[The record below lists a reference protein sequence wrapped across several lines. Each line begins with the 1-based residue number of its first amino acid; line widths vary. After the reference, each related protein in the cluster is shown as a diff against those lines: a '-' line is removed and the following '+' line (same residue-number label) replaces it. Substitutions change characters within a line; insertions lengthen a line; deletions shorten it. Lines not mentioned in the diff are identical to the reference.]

1 MIFTKKIFKKVIIS
15 SLMTVIAISTAEA
28 QNTQPKWW
36 FGVSGA
42 ANANFYSGTTQRLNN
57 SLIVPVA
64 FHEANGIRPF
74 GSVFLEYRPAGVFGF
89 MLNAGY
95 DGRGSKFDGVIAPCD
110 CPATLKTNMDYIT
123 VEPSLRL
130 AVPSSKLYFFAGP
143 RVAFNQQKDFNYTQ
157 LRQPNTDAE
166 LSAMRSTVVTGQ
178 IGMGYEFPLSV
189 PTSATQV
196 NLSPFISYHPYFGQ
210 DPRDIESLSIS
221 TVRAGVALKI
231 GKARKSKVT
240 ETPPAEVP
248 VREVAFSVRGP
259 LSQPVKLQVSETLP
273 LRHSVFFDEG
283 SSAVPN
289 RYILLTPDQASSFK
303 EEQLQQEPTQI
314 TSGRSARQ
322 LNVYYNILNILGD
335 RMRSNPAA
343 NISLSGASAQ
353 GPVAGKAFAETV
365 KQYLVSVFGIS
376 NSRIETQGR
385 TKPLIPSEKPGATKE
400 LTLLRAGDRRV
411 DIQSNS
417 AELLMEVG
425 GGLMKPVQINS
436 TINPLDSQVV
446 FTNDGASVLLK
457 SWTVE
462 LTDENGTTQK
472 HGPYTTDET
481 NMTVASIL
489 GDRSEGTYKVT
500 MLGESK
506 NGSAVTKEGSVSLKR
521 GEESIE
527 KAYRYSILFDFDKT
541 QTTASYAKFL
551 TDVVSP
557 LISEGSTVSIHGHT
571 DVIGGDAYN
580 LNLSKQR
587 ASETQTIIESALNKA
602 GTSNVKFETSGFGED
617 LSRLPFDNNL
627 PEERFYNRTV
637 IIDIMPLKK

>member
-28 QNTQPKWW
+28 QNTQPTWW

-42 ANANFYSGTTQRLNN
+42 ANSNFYSGTTQRLNN

-130 AVPSSKLYFFAGP
+130 AVPSSRLYFFAGP

-166 LSAMRSTVVTGQ
+166 LSAMRSTVITGQ
-178 IGMGYEFPLSV
+178 VGVGYEFPLSA

-196 NLSPFISYHPYFGQ
+196 NLSPFVSYHPYFGQ

-221 TVRAGVALKI
+221 TVRAGIALKI

-289 RYILLTPDQASSFK
+289 RYVLLTPDQASSFK

-376 NSRIETQGR
+376 NSRIQTQGR

-436 TINPLDSQVV
+436 TVNPLDSQVV
-446 FTNDGASVLLK
+446 FTNEGASVLLK

-500 MLGESK
+500 MRGESK
-506 NGSAVTKEGSVSLKR
+506 NGSAVTKEGSVDLKR

-541 QTTASYAKFL
+541 QTTASYSKFL

-557 LISEGSTVSIHGHT
+557 LIAEGSTVSIHGHT

-580 LNLSKQR
+580 LKLSNQR

-602 GTSNVKFETSGFGED
+602 GISNVKFETSGFGED

>member
-28 QNTQPKWW
+28 QNTQPTWW

-178 IGMGYEFPLSV
+178 VGMGYEFPLSV

-425 GGLMKPVQINS
+425 GGLMKPVKINS

-457 SWTVE
+457 SWNLE

-506 NGSAVTKEGSVSLKR
+506 NGLAVTKEGSVSLKR